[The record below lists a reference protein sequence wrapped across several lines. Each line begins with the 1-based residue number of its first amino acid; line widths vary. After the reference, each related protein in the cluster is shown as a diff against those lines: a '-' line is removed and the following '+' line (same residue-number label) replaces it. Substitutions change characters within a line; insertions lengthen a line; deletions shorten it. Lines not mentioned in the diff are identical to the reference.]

1 MYEDSILELDVLDR
15 IDEVSEIQVQISFG
29 QFGIVH
35 YLLLL
40 LLEKM
45 YIQNFQGEYRQYC
58 LQTHHENLR
67 RLMNELIVGCE
78 TDRVHNILRLTNHT
92 DQIQVL
98 VLYDH

>member
-1 MYEDSILELDVLDR
+1 MYEDTILELDVLER
-15 IDEVSEIQVQISFG
+15 IDEVSEIQDQLSFG
-29 QFGIVH
+29 RFGIDH

-45 YIQNFQGEYRQYC
+45 YIQNFQGKYRQYC

-67 RLMNELIVGCE
+67 RLMNELIVGYE
-78 TDRVHNILRLTNHT
+78 TDLVHNILGLTDHT